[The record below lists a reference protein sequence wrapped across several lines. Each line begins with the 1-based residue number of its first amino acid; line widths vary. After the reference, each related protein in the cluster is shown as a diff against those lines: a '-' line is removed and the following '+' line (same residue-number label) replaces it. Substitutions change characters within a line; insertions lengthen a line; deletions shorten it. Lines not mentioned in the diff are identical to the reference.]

1 MNSEILQKTEL
12 LKEIEKLKHENH
24 ILRKVIQT
32 NNHTLGR
39 MIDYFILSQDY
50 EHSERL

>member
-12 LKEIEKLKHENH
+12 IKEIEKLKHENQ

-32 NNHTLGR
+32 NNHTIGR
-39 MIDYFILSQDY
+39 LIDCFILSQDY